1 MLENSQPLLLQI
13 FLQLFSLLILLLV
26 FPLYVWYIFCS
37 CSTVLGQ
44 SVFFF
49 PLFDSALKAFIE
61 ISNWLFSWP
70 CLIYWWAHR
79 RHGHSSFLLGHF
91 NFFLVSC
98 TACVILV
105 PRPEIEPTPHAVEAR
120 SPNHWTTREV
130 PEFIFSIRCP
140 VPQVPWWLSGR
151 ESTCQFRRHRFDPW
165 VGKIPW
171 RRKWQP
177 ILVFLP
183 GKSHGQRSLAGYS
196 LWGCRV
202 GHD

>member
-1 MLENSQPLLLQI
+1 MNGVGGWLCAAPCSRYPASEGHPGHCLWWYTLPVSDQWSLPCCGCRCSFIHSKICLSNLMLNS
-13 FLQLFSLLILLLV
+13 LFFNV
-26 FPLYVWYIFCS
+26 Y
-37 CSTVLGQ
+37 
-44 SVFFF
+44 
-49 PLFDSALKAFIE
+49 LF
-61 ISNWLFSWP
+61 WL
-70 CLIYWWAHR
+70 CH
-79 RHGHSSFLLGHF
+79 
-91 NFFLVSC
+91 V
-98 TACVILV
+98 ACRTLV

-140 VPQVPWWLSGR
+140 IPQVPWWLSGR

-202 GHD
+202 GHDLTTKQQHPHTCPFLPSIRP

>member
-105 PRPEIEPTPHAVEAR
+105 PRPEIEPMPLALEMQIL
-120 SPNHWTTREV
+120 NHWTTREV
-130 PEFIFSIRCP
+130 LLLGYFWFLKFPLFFKFF
-140 VPQVPWWLSGR
+140 LSCLHYQFVLACCLPFPL
-151 ESTCQFRRHRFDPW
+151 EPLTC
-165 VGKIPW
+165 
-171 RRKWQP
+171 
-177 ILVFLP
+177 
-183 GKSHGQRSLAGYS
+183 
-196 LWGCRV
+196 
-202 GHD
+202 